1 MGMKSPFP
9 LRAVLSRGV
18 SIQRAFRAS
27 SWDGKEVKTPLDNS
41 GTVADTRIH
50 ISERQSQFPAKEP
63 FFPVDWVDVEPG
75 TPQSVTAQRGS
86 GDGWPGHPTWET
98 GSSQL
103 QAWNS
108 RSWNQVIN
116 FGIWCKIPYRDTM
129 NLL

>member
-9 LRAVLSRGV
+9 LRAILSRGV

-41 GTVADTRIH
+41 GTVADTWIH

-75 TPQSVTAQRGS
+75 TPRVSLPSVALVM
-86 GDGWPGHPTWET
+86 DGQDTPPGKQDPPRFRHGTPGAGTRLLILGFGVRYPTEI
-98 GSSQL
+98 Q
-103 QAWNS
+103 
-108 RSWNQVIN
+108 
-116 FGIWCKIPYRDTM
+116 
-129 NLL
+129 

>member
-63 FFPVDWVDVEPG
+63 FFPVDWVDVELG
-75 TPQSVTAQRGS
+75 TPQKCHC
-86 GDGWPGHPTWET
+86 P
-98 GSSQL
+98 
-103 QAWNS
+103 AWL
-108 RSWNQVIN
+108 W
-116 FGIWCKIPYRDTM
+116 
-129 NLL
+129 